1 MRTCF
6 RSLLFCNG
14 NNAVFLTRS
23 RFQIEAPE
31 GFSARLTDPALTNPG
46 FADRSTGLL
55 VSIIAFSEI
64 YYTHFGPAL
73 QAGKKFRV
81 WNKFSGKIR
90 LLLASGQFVKTFEFN
105 ASIRRTN

>member
-64 YYTHFGPAL
+64 YYTHFSPAL
-73 QAGKKFRV
+73 QARKKFRGIYSQTDQISSF
-81 WNKFSGKIR
+81 KLPRSGDHRFFI
-90 LLLASGQFVKTFEFN
+90 LCNSG
-105 ASIRRTN
+105 